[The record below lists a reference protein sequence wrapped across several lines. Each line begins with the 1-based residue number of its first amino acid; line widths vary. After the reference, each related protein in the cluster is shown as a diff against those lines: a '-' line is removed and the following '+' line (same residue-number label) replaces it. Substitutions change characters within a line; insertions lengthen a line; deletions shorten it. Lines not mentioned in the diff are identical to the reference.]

1 MSMEFTN
8 HLIVD
13 GYQCESNFV
22 IVQITLMLK
31 SILSISGKPGLFKLV
46 SGAKNMIIVESLVD
60 GKRFP
65 SHQRDKVISLAD
77 IAMYTETTEVPLRE
91 VLESVKK
98 LENGAEASVD
108 PKAEPAVLREWF
120 AKVLPDFDRDRVYPT
135 DIKKLVQWYNLL
147 VKSGNDDFSEK
158 EEETTEE

>member
-1 MSMEFTN
+1 
-8 HLIVD
+8 
-13 GYQCESNFV
+13 
-22 IVQITLMLK
+22 MLK

-60 GKRFP
+60 SKRFP

-91 VLESVKK
+91 VLEKVKA

-135 DIKKLVQWYNLL
+135 DIKKLIQWYNLL

-158 EEETTEE
+158 EETTEE

>member
-1 MSMEFTN
+1 MHNSEKY
-8 HLIVD
+8 I
-13 GYQCESNFV
+13 NFATRKNKSLTKSK
-22 IVQITLMLK
+22 TLMLK

-46 SGAKNMIIVESLVD
+46 SGAKNMIIVESLID

-91 VLESVKK
+91 VLEKVKA

>member
-1 MSMEFTN
+1 
-8 HLIVD
+8 
-13 GYQCESNFV
+13 
-22 IVQITLMLK
+22 MLK

-65 SHQRDKVISLAD
+65 SHQHDKVISLAD

-91 VLESVKK
+91 VLEKVKA

-158 EEETTEE
+158 TEETTEE

>member
-1 MSMEFTN
+1 
-8 HLIVD
+8 
-13 GYQCESNFV
+13 
-22 IVQITLMLK
+22 MLK

-60 GKRFP
+60 VKRLP

-91 VLESVKK
+91 VLEKVKA

-108 PKAEPAVLREWF
+108 PKAEPKLLREWF

-158 EEETTEE
+158 TEETTEE

>member
-1 MSMEFTN
+1 
-8 HLIVD
+8 
-13 GYQCESNFV
+13 
-22 IVQITLMLK
+22 MLK

-98 LENGAEASVD
+98 LENGAEVSVD

>member
-1 MSMEFTN
+1 
-8 HLIVD
+8 
-13 GYQCESNFV
+13 
-22 IVQITLMLK
+22 MLK

-91 VLESVKK
+91 VLEKVKA

-158 EEETTEE
+158 TEETTEE